1 MSAALPRPQG
11 DPLTGLTMDE
21 LMGQGPFHRI
31 EAQRRLCPVRIGK
44 LQNQREVGPRQDTS
58 SSSCSADNQLVPA
71 TSGSLGLDL
80 AAAVTVTLFNNSPHV
95 VSTGVFGPI
104 IVNGQPPGGLILG
117 RSSGSVLGLFIEPG
131 VVDADSEGEIFV
143 IASTPHPPM
152 KILKGQRI
160 AQFVPLP
167 QLTANILPRSKEPR
181 GGTGCLGSSGA
192 ITLPVIDLS
201 TRPKRTCHLHYQGQ
215 TATLHK
221 ALLDTGVDTCIV
233 DLTKYPKM
241 WPLLSSNTTVSG
253 IGGIRLAQRSPLL
266 TVKVDDKLAKAVF
279 SLTPLPAE
287 EVDCILGRDVL
298 TQLGGE
304 PDKHFEWTVL
314 PQGMRNSPTLC
325 QLYVD
330 TALQPVRRAL
340 PDTIIYHYMDDILFA
355 QSNPFDVSQVQFI
368 VTTLTDYGL
377 TVAREKIQL
386 QAPWKY
392 LGWTITQKQV
402 RPQKLTIQTEPTT
415 LHEAQQLLGD
425 LQWLKPVVGIPN
437 TLLEELRPLLK
448 GTNPSTP
455 ITLTPQQKTA
465 LQNILWCVANGFV
478 TRYNPSS
485 PISLTIWNSKNHLL
499 GAITQEKK
507 TGESAEKGKDL
518 GIIEWLSPPLQ
529 QRKTITQKIE
539 KLAGLIVKGRLRA
552 IELSG
557 KEPDAIQLP
566 MEKAS
571 LDWFLLNSNNL
582 AEALLQSPS
591 LITTG
596 PLKPKLL
603 HWFGEWQLITKPL
616 REDHPIPGATT
627 VFTDAGKRSRRAA
640 ATWNENGQWHDHIIL
655 ATPQDNLQTL
665 ELLAVLWVFQTFWGP
680 VNVVSDSL
688 YVVGVASR
696 IEDASLKEAN
706 NPRLGELF
714 VQLQRTLQMREC
726 PYAIMHVRSH
736 KWTEGL
742 GEGMLELTD

>member
-104 IVNGQPPGGLILG
+104 IVNGQPTGGLILG

-181 GGTGCLGSSGA
+181 GTGCLGSSGA

-221 ALLDTGVDTCIV
+221 ALLDTGADTCIV

-266 TVKVDDKLAKAVF
+266 TVEVDDKLAKAVF

-287 EVDCILGRDVL
+287 VDCILGRDVL
-298 TQLGGE
+298 TQLGRYLVM
-304 PDKHFEWTVL
+304 FEADHKGL
-314 PQGMRNSPTLC
+314 R
-325 QLYVD
+325 
-330 TALQPVRRAL
+330 
-340 PDTIIYHYMDDILFA
+340 DILKEKVLTTKFEKSLDIPSGKNLFIDLIERISRELNLTECWICGGLHG
-355 QSNPFDVSQVQFI
+355 QSEEMSNSSSISHFLLLALADTRQLQLLHFCLFLGIS
-368 VTTLTDYGL
+368 LAALLGNGL
-377 TVAREKIQL
+377 IISTVAC
-386 QAPWKY
+386 
-392 LGWTITQKQV
+392 G
-402 RPQKLTIQTEPTT
+402 
-415 LHEAQQLLGD
+415 
-425 LQWLKPVVGIPN
+425 
-437 TLLEELRPLLK
+437 
-448 GTNPSTP
+448 
-455 ITLTPQQKTA
+455 
-465 LQNILWCVANGFV
+465 
-478 TRYNPSS
+478 
-485 PISLTIWNSKNHLL
+485 HLL
-499 GAITQEKK
+499 HT
-507 TGESAEKGKDL
+507 
-518 GIIEWLSPPLQ
+518 
-529 QRKTITQKIE
+529 
-539 KLAGLIVKGRLRA
+539 
-552 IELSG
+552 
-557 KEPDAIQLP
+557 P
-566 MEKAS
+566 MFF
-571 LDWFLLNSNNL
+571 FLLNL
-582 AEALLQSPS
+582 ALTDLGSILTTVPKAMHNSLWDTRNISYTGCAAQLFFFLFFISAEFSLLTIMSYDRYVSICKPLHYGTLLGSRACAHMAAAAWASAFLTALLFTANTFSLPLCHGNALGQFFCEIPPILKLSCSNSYFREVGVIVTAVFAYLKPPSISSPS
-591 LITTG
+591 LDLALSVLYSVVPPVLNPLIYSLRNQELKAAVWRLMTG
-596 PLKPKLL
+596 
-603 HWFGEWQLITKPL
+603 WFPETLNCW
-616 REDHPIPGATT
+616 PI
-627 VFTDAGKRSRRAA
+627 S
-640 ATWNENGQWHDHIIL
+640 ENHL
-655 ATPQDNLQTL
+655 
-665 ELLAVLWVFQTFWGP
+665 
-680 VNVVSDSL
+680 
-688 YVVGVASR
+688 
-696 IEDASLKEAN
+696 
-706 NPRLGELF
+706 
-714 VQLQRTLQMREC
+714 
-726 PYAIMHVRSH
+726 
-736 KWTEGL
+736 
-742 GEGMLELTD
+742 